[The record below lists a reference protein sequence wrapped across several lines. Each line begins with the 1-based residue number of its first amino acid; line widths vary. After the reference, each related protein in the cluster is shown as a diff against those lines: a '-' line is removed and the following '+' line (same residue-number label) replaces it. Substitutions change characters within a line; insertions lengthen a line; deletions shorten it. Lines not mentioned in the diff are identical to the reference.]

1 MHFFYVVLLFKGDI
15 PCCELLMLVICPYNL
30 DDTTPF
36 TYIGRDKLIA
46 SQNDL
51 SVTMTNKVNNATLG
65 NSDATIRHRK

>member
-1 MHFFYVVLLFKGDI
+1 MLL
-15 PCCELLMLVICPYNL
+15 ICPYNL

-51 SVTMTNKVNNATLG
+51 SVTMTNNVNNATLG
-65 NSDATIRHRK
+65 NSDASIRQRKW